1 MFILDLSH
9 ATHKRVKRIPTIG
22 AMPISNIVVINYH
35 NNIANCVQ
43 EINWNKTSKD
53 SLTMSDKNKF
63 QSL

>member
-9 ATHKRVKRIPTIG
+9 TTHKRAKRIPTIG
-22 AMPISNIVVINYH
+22 AMLINNIVIINYH
-35 NNIANCVQ
+35 SNFINCVQ